1 MKERWQQ
8 LRDQMV
14 DNQLIPRGIHDE
26 LVLSA
31 FRKVPRHCFLSKEFR
46 RESAYGDHPLPI
58 GSGQT
63 VSQPYMVAL
72 MTELLQLKGKERVLE
87 VGSGSGYQA
96 AILAEL
102 AKEVYTAER
111 IASLAECAEQTLS
124 ELGYSNV
131 RVGVRDG
138 TLGWKEFS
146 PYDGIVVTAGA
157 PSIPSALIE
166 ELSPGGRLVIP
177 IGSAFSQMLTLV
189 VKDQGKIVTSDICSC
204 VFVPLIG
211 REGWKR

>member
-46 RESAYGDHPLPI
+46 RESAYSDHPLPI

-63 VSQPYMVAL
+63 MSQPYMVAL
-72 MTELLQLKGKERVLE
+72 MTELLQLKGKEKVLE

-111 IASLAECAEQTLS
+111 IASLAERAKQTLS

-131 RVGVRDG
+131 KVGVRDG

-177 IGSAFSQMLTLV
+177 LGSAFSQMLTLV

-211 REGWKR
+211 REGWKK